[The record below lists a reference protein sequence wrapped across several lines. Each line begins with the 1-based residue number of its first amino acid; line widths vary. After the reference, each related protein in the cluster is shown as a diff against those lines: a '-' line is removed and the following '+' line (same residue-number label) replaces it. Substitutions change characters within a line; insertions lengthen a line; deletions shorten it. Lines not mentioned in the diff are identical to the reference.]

1 MNDQTPRA
9 IYLGIWLVLIVSA
22 FAVRRVPLKA
32 SLKMALAWVGI
43 FVAALVIVSGR
54 HQYAAMWSSATA
66 FLGDE
71 EQSVTGTALSVPMA
85 DDGHF
90 YIAATINGVA
100 TRMLVDSGAT
110 STMIS
115 AETARAANVNIEE
128 SPFPIIVDTAGGP
141 ITARVSTIHKL
152 QIGPIHVDDLPTYI
166 SPTMGDLDVV
176 GMNFLSRLK
185 SWRVE
190 GRTLV
195 LQPKS

>member
-1 MNDQTPRA
+1 MNDTTPNA
-9 IYLGIWLVLIVSA
+9 VYYGIWLVLIVSA
-22 FAVRRVPLKA
+22 FAVRRVPLK
-32 SLKMALAWVGI
+32 SSVKMALAWVGI
-43 FVAALVIVSGR
+43 FVVALVIVSGR

-71 EQSVTGTALSVPMA
+71 EQSVTGSALSVPMA

-90 YIAATINGVA
+90 YVSASINGVT

-128 SPFPIIVDTAGGP
+128 SPFPVLLDTAGGP
-141 ITARVSTIHKL
+141 ISARVSTIHKL
-152 QIGPIHVDDLPTYI
+152 QLGPIHVDDLTTYI
-166 SPTMGDLDVV
+166 SPTMGDTNVV
-176 GMNFLSRLK
+176 GMNFLSKLK
-185 SWRVE
+185 SWHVE

-195 LQPKS
+195 LLPKA

>member
-1 MNDQTPRA
+1 MNDDMPRA

-32 SLKMALAWVGI
+32 SVKMALAWVGI
-43 FVAALVIVSGR
+43 FVVALVIVSGR

-71 EQSVTGTALSVPMA
+71 EQSVTGSALSVPMA
-85 DDGHF
+85 DNGHF
-90 YIAATINGVA
+90 YVTAAINGVA

-115 AETARAANVNIEE
+115 AETARAANVNVDE
-128 SPFPIIVDTAGGP
+128 SPFPVLLDTAGGP
-141 ITARVSTIHKL
+141 ISARVSTIHKL
-152 QIGPIHVDDLPTYI
+152 DIGPIHVADMTTYI
-166 SPTMGDLDVV
+166 SPTTGDTNVV

-185 SWRVE
+185 SWHVE

-195 LQPKS
+195 LQPKP

>member
-195 LQPKS
+195 LQPK

>member
-9 IYLGIWLVLIVSA
+9 IYLGIWLLLIISA

-43 FVAALVIVSGR
+43 FVVALVIVSGR

-71 EQSVTGTALSVPMA
+71 EQSVTGSALSVPMA
-85 DDGHF
+85 DNGHF
-90 YIAATINGVA
+90 YVTATINGVA
-100 TRMLVDSGAT
+100 TRMLVDSGAS

-128 SPFPIIVDTAGGP
+128 SPFPVLLDTAGGP

-152 QIGPIHVDDLPTYI
+152 EIGPIQVDDLTTYI
-166 SPTMGDLDVV
+166 SPTMGDTNVV
-176 GMNFLSRLK
+176 GMNFLSKLK

-195 LQPKS
+195 LQPKA

>member
-9 IYLGIWLVLIVSA
+9 IYLGIWLVLIISA

-54 HQYAAMWSSATA
+54 HHYAAMWSSATA

-71 EQSVTGTALSVPMA
+71 EQSVTGGALSVPMA

-90 YIAATINGVA
+90 YVSASINGVT

-115 AETARAANVNIEE
+115 AETARAAKVNIEE

-152 QIGPIHVDDLPTYI
+152 EIGPIHVDDLTTYI
-166 SPTMGDLDVV
+166 SPTMGDTNVI
-176 GMNFLSRLK
+176 GMNFLSKLK
-185 SWRVE
+185 SWHVE

-195 LQPKS
+195 LQPKA

>member
-9 IYLGIWLVLIVSA
+9 IYLGIWLVLVVSA
-22 FAVRRVPLKA
+22 LAARRLPLK
-32 SLKMALAWVGI
+32 SSVKMALAWVGI
-43 FVAALVIVSGR
+43 FVVALVVVSGR

-71 EQSVTGTALSVPMA
+71 EQSVTGSALSVPMA

-90 YIAATINGVA
+90 YVRATINGVE
-100 TRMLVDSGAT
+100 RRLLVDSGAT

-128 SPFPIIVDTAGGP
+128 SPFPVLLDTAGGP

-152 QIGPIHVDDLPTYI
+152 QVGSIHVDDLTTYI
-166 SPTMGDLDVV
+166 SPTMGDTDVI
-176 GMNFLSRLK
+176 GMNFLSKLK
-185 SWRVE
+185 SWHVE

-195 LQPKS
+195 LQPKV